1 MAQKAQV
8 VSSETFKPPNFR
20 WMQLRLLTYVDV
32 TGRTRKWEMAERSHA
47 NKTEGSAVDGVFVVA
62 TIHYPVSRLPP
73 ELLLIKQFRPPMNKD
88 VIEFVA
94 GLVDKGETPEVAA
107 LRELKEETGFVKGSI
122 RGVTSP
128 MPMDPGMSNSQVAM
142 VLVDIDGDDAENR
155 KPIASPEDGEHIT
168 ASVWLTTLYFSF
180 ILSPTCLEGLFMACL
195 CLFKL
200 CGTYSNQKDTPFANS
215 GMADVKKEYGVI
227 RQVSIDRSTSVP
239 HELYWELVR
248 AGEKAKRRG
257 QHELKAASFSFSSE
271 NKKLVLMKSAT
282 L

>member
-168 ASVWLTTLYFSF
+168 VFRVPFSS
-180 ILSPTCLEGLFMACL
+180 LEKNLHELEGLGCAVDIAVWAFVYGSMFSAA
-195 CLFKL
+195 
-200 CGTYSNQKDTPFANS
+200 GQTSPTRFA
-215 GMADVKKEYGVI
+215 
-227 RQVSIDRSTSVP
+227 
-239 HELYWELVR
+239 
-248 AGEKAKRRG
+248 AKRVG
-257 QHELKAASFSFSSE
+257 LSAWLTFLGLGLAGVFLLKRRPS
-271 NKKLVLMKSAT
+271 LL
-282 L
+282 